1 MAALENRYPRESF
14 TKKLERICRRLDE
27 ASTRTIAHKDFF
39 NKAVT
44 SRVEITSLWAVGSY
58 ARGAMMCGDLDL
70 VLEYQLV
77 EGPHPA
83 PRTMTKTFFG
93 APPYVSY
100 YFGKPDS
107 STSGVAFPDA
117 IVIWTEPG
125 CDWRAAIDSIK
136 PVHSAGRAARETDLI
151 PLRPEQL
158 YMEPERLQELAAQE
172 RKGLVGWAFVEFT
185 PADLDPV
192 PAEEVS
198 DRDRKLLRIAPMM
211 GKKSKA
217 LIPALIRLMAK
228 YEPNGGWG
236 SSDSYRV
243 KFSCGATALHLG
255 RPALPYDPFGYEPT
269 IKQYA
274 LIPHISRKGPN
285 GAWIIRRGPNHPD
298 TKALANRHAY
308 YLGSPGSPE
317 TVAYRDRSKIW
328 STEML
333 ELFSTH
339 EEAKEFAA
347 MLDEGRGPTNTVIS
361 RAEGLELISL
371 FALVDVVEIR
381 EHQLA
386 ITNAGASYFERDKAT
401 MDEIA
406 AALPLAINPTLEPSA
421 QPGTV

>member
-1 MAALENRYPRESF
+1 MAALEKRYPRDFF
-14 TKKLERICRRLDE
+14 TKKLERICQRLDE
-27 ASTRTIAHKDFF
+27 ASIRSIAHKDFF

-58 ARGAMMCGDLDL
+58 ARGALMCGDLDL
-70 VLEYQLV
+70 VLEYQRV
-77 EGPHPA
+77 EGTHPA
-83 PRTMTKTFFG
+83 PRTMTTTFFG
-93 APPYVSY
+93 VLPYVSY
-100 YFGKPDS
+100 YFGKPES
-107 STSGVAFPDA
+107 STSGVVFPDT
-117 IVIWTEPG
+117 IPIWAEPS

-136 PVHSAGRAARETDLI
+136 PVHSTGRAARETDSI

-172 RKGLVGWAFVEFT
+172 RKGLLDWEFVEFT

-198 DRDRKLLRIAPMM
+198 ERDRKLLRAAPMM
-211 GKKSKA
+211 GKKSQA
-217 LIPALIRLMAK
+217 LIPAVIRLMAR
-228 YEPNGGWG
+228 YDPLGVWDL
-236 SSDSYRV
+236 SDSYRV

-255 RPALPYDPFGYEPT
+255 RPALPYNPFGDEPT

-298 TKALANRHAY
+298 TQALANRHAY

-317 TVAYRDRSKIW
+317 TVAYRGLNKIW
-328 STEML
+328 PTQML

-347 MLDEGRGPTNTVIS
+347 MLDEGSESPSTAIS
-361 RAEGLELISL
+361 RAEGLDLISL
-371 FALVDVVEIR
+371 FALVDVVEVGDY
-381 EHQLA
+381 QLA
-386 ITNAGASYFERDKAT
+386 ITHAGAAYFERGKAT

-406 AALPLAINPTLEPSA
+406 AALPLVINPALEPSA
-421 QPGTV
+421 

>member
-1 MAALENRYPRESF
+1 MAALEKRYPRESF
-14 TKKLERICRRLDE
+14 TRKLTRICQKLDE
-27 ASTRTIAHKDFF
+27 ASTRAIAHKDFF

-58 ARGAMMCGDLDL
+58 ARGALMCGDLDL

-100 YFGKPDS
+100 YFGKPES

-136 PVHSAGRAARETDLI
+136 PVHSAGRAARETDSI

-158 YMEPERLQELAAQE
+158 YMEAERLQELAAQE
-172 RKGLVGWAFVEFT
+172 RKGLVDWEFVEFT
-185 PADLDPV
+185 SADLDPV

-211 GKKSKA
+211 GKKSQA
-217 LIPALIRLMAK
+217 LIPAIIRLMAR

-255 RPALPYDPFGYEPT
+255 RPALPHNPFEELT

-274 LIPHISRKGPN
+274 LLPHISRKGPN
-285 GAWIIRRGPNHPD
+285 GAWVIRRGPNHPD

-308 YLGSPGSPE
+308 YLGSQGYPE

-339 EEAKEFAA
+339 EDAEEFAA
-347 MLDEGRGPTNTVIS
+347 MLDEERGPPNTVIS
-361 RAEGLELISL
+361 RAEGLDLISL
-371 FALVDVVEIR
+371 FALVDVVEIG

-386 ITNAGASYFERDKAT
+386 ITRASAAYFERDKAK
-401 MDEIA
+401 MDEIV
-406 AALPLAINPTLEPSA
+406 AALPLAINPAPAPSA
-421 QPGTV
+421 

>member
-1 MAALENRYPRESF
+1 MAALEKRYPRESF
-14 TKKLERICRRLDE
+14 TSKLERICQRLDE
-27 ASTRTIAHKDFF
+27 ASIRSIAHKDFF

-58 ARGAMMCGDLDL
+58 ARGALMCGDLDL

-93 APPYVSY
+93 VPPYVSY
-100 YFGKPDS
+100 YFGKPES
-107 STSGVAFPDA
+107 STSGVVFPDA
-117 IVIWTEPG
+117 IPIWTEPG

-136 PVHSAGRAARETDLI
+136 PVTSAGRATRETDSI
-151 PLRPEQL
+151 PLRPDQL
-158 YMEPERLQELAAQE
+158 YMEPERLQELAA
-172 RKGLVGWAFVEFT
+172 RKKEGLLEWEFVEIT
-185 PADLDPV
+185 AANLKPLR
-192 PAEEVS
+192 AEDVS
-198 DRDRKLLRIAPMM
+198 ARDKKLLRAAPMM
-211 GKKSKA
+211 GRKSQT
-217 LIPALIRLMAK
+217 LIPAIIRLMAR
-228 YEPNGGWG
+228 YDRLGVWDL
-236 SSDSYRV
+236 SDSYRV

-255 RPALPYDPFGYEPT
+255 RPALPYNPFGDEPT

-298 TKALANRHAY
+298 TQALANRHAY

-317 TVAYRDRSKIW
+317 TVAYRGLNKIW
-328 STEML
+328 PTQML

-347 MLDEGRGPTNTVIS
+347 MLDEGSESPSTAIS
-361 RAEGLELISL
+361 RAEGLDLISL
-371 FALVDVVEIR
+371 FALVDVVEVGD
-381 EHQLA
+381 HQLA
-386 ITNAGASYFERDKAT
+386 ITHAGAAYFERDKAT

-406 AALPLAINPTLEPSA
+406 AALPLAINPALEPSA
-421 QPGTV
+421 